1 MAFVYTGKLVAVFSV
16 QSRVASV
23 LFLFGQRLATNAR
36 IPKINLF
43 KSNMVFL
50 IDRTNIW
57 GYLADLGYHS
67 ERSTHNIEPVAAKN
81 FNLLLSITEDLR
93 LLVKQERHN
102 LEGKAAGEF
111 LAESQ
116 VHELAR
122 EFPTLNYWQSSISE
136 LLHFD
141 RDNSI
146 LVFRYLNDYRDLS
159 NFYSKEN
166 IFDDRIAQKLGTVL
180 AGFHRDTYHRA
191 IYRLALGKDRQQ
203 SETSIV
209 KALIRNLEHLT
220 PEIFGIVPDDGLKFY
235 ALYQR
240 YDSLGAALV
249 ELGDAVRACCLTH
262 NDLKLN
268 NILLHHE
275 WEQPESQIVRII
287 DWERAAWGD
296 PAFDLGTLI
305 ASYLQMWLGSLVVSK
320 SLSID
325 ESLSLAIT
333 PLDRIQPS
341 IAALIQAYLQAFPDI
356 LVDRPDFLVRV
367 IQFAGLGLIQGIQA
381 GIEYQK
387 MLGNIGI
394 AQLQVAKSLL
404 CRPER
409 SMLTVFGVELIP
421 QADIL
426 AQL

>member
-1 MAFVYTGKLVAVFSV
+1 
-16 QSRVASV
+16 
-23 LFLFGQRLATNAR
+23 
-36 IPKINLF
+36 
-43 KSNMVFL
+43 MVFL
-50 IDRTNIW
+50 LNQTNVF
-57 GYLADLGYHS
+57 GYLAHLGYHS
-67 ERSTHNIEPVAAKN
+67 DRITNNIEPVIAKN
-81 FNLLLSITEDLR
+81 FNLLLTLADDLK
-93 LLVKQERHN
+93 LLVKQERHDRD
-102 LEGKAAGEF
+102 GKSAGEF
-111 LAESQ
+111 LAESR
-116 VHELAR
+116 VHELR
-122 EFPTLNYWQSSISE
+122 SNFPALSYWQSFISE
-136 LLHFD
+136 LLYFD

-159 NFYSKEN
+159 NFYIKEN
-166 IFDDRIAQKLGTVL
+166 TFDDRIAQKLGTVL
-180 AGFHRDTYHRA
+180 ASFHHDTYNRA
-191 IYRLALGKDRQQ
+191 VYRLALGKDRQQ

-209 KALIRNLEHLT
+209 TALIRNLEHLT
-220 PEIFGIVPDDGLKFY
+220 PEIFGRVPDDGLKFY

-240 YDSLGAALV
+240 YDSLGQALV

-320 SLSID
+320 SLSIE

-333 PLDRIQPS
+333 PLDRVQPS
-341 IAALIQAYLQAFPDI
+341 IAALTRAYLQIFPDI
-356 LVDRPDFLVRV
+356 LIDRPDFLVRV

-381 GIEYQK
+381 GIDYQK
-387 MLGNIGI
+387 TLGNSGI

-409 SMLTVFGVELIP
+409 SMLTVFGMDFTPQVSIP
-421 QADIL
+421 A
-426 AQL
+426 